1 MNNMHKM
8 DPDEVVKKHEVV
20 LLHDAYRHQALVK
33 ANRVLLMLVL
43 ALMSVVFL
51 LGFWIVPDV
60 ELVEQSS
67 LNTSST
73 AQALENPVLSAEI
86 NTLKSQMVGL
96 VSGSIESKL
105 RVLEQSVRTG
115 HLKASLGTIND
126 LKNDVR
132 VLRNYSQTGTT
143 NAPDYVKPQ
152 LDAQL
157 IQELS
162 QLKFL
167 IYLTLASCGL
177 MISAIAG
184 LWLRNRYLLN
194 NQTQKYIVGKK

>member
-1 MNNMHKM
+1 MHKM
-8 DPDEVVKKHEVV
+8 DPDEVANKHEVV

-33 ANRVLLMLVL
+33 ANRVLVMLVL
-43 ALMSVVFL
+43 ALMSLVFL

-60 ELVEQSS
+60 DLVEQSALKRS
-67 LNTSST
+67 PST
-73 AQALENPVLSAEI
+73 KALENPVLSAEI

-126 LKNDVR
+126 LKNDIR
-132 VLRNYSQTGTT
+132 VLRNYSQTGTNT
-143 NAPDYVKPQ
+143 PDYPKPQ

-177 MISAIAG
+177 MVSAIAG
-184 LWLRNRYLLN
+184 LWLRNRFLLH
-194 NQTQKYIVGKK
+194 NQTQKYFLGKK